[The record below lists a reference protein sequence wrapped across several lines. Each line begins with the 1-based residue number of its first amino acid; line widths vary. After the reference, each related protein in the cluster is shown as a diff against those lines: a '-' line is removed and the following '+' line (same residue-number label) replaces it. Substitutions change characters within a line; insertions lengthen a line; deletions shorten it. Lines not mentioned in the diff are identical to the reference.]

1 MMDQVLIYIVSI
13 WIVKVN
19 TIDSPLVINMDI

>member
-19 TIDSPLVINMDI
+19 AIDSPLVINMDI